1 MAADA
6 PQATSEL
13 LVGRRLGLYTITRC
27 VGKGGMGQVYEALHE
42 APHEVD
48 AQRVAVKVLNDALF
62 KDEKIL
68 RRFFNEAKALSIV
81 QHQSIVKV
89 FEFGQLDDGTPYIL
103 MEFLAG
109 EPLLD
114 YMLRGQRQG
123 QGLALVV
130 VLELGRQLA
139 AALTASH
146 EKGVIHRDLKPEN
159 IFVIPDAA
167 APLGERVK
175 LLDFGIAKF
184 LEGPTRKTTI
194 GTILGTPLYMS
205 PEQCEGSQDLDAK
218 VDVYALGVLL
228 YEMLTG
234 HLPFMAD
241 TTAAIM
247 RQHIFKAPPPLA
259 VQAAR
264 VPAEIAGLVHR
275 MLAKPPAER
284 PAMTAVHAALDG
296 FLSQAAD
303 MQSGPRQALALQLA
317 AHRQPGVVVGGAA
330 ADPRA
335 ATIGGAGSGEPPRA
349 DSAEQSAAPRPVS
362 SLPES
367 AQGSR
372 RRALLAG
379 ALLILVLALALAA
392 VSRRPGD

>member
-42 APHEVD
+42 APHEAD

-62 KDEKIL
+62 KDDKIL

-146 EKGVIHRDLKPEN
+146 EKGVIHRD
-159 IFVIPDAA
+159 
-167 APLGERVK
+167 RC
-175 LLDFGIAKF
+175 
-184 LEGPTRKTTI
+184 RKHMV
-194 GTILGTPLYMS
+194 GLQNGDTP
-205 PEQCEGSQDLDAK
+205 
-218 VDVYALGVLL
+218 
-228 YEMLTG
+228 
-234 HLPFMAD
+234 
-241 TTAAIM
+241 
-247 RQHIFKAPPPLA
+247 R
-259 VQAAR
+259 
-264 VPAEIAGLVHR
+264 HR
-275 MLAKPPAER
+275 RR
-284 PAMTAVHAALDG
+284 PSH
-296 FLSQAAD
+296 
-303 MQSGPRQALALQLA
+303 
-317 AHRQPGVVVGGAA
+317 
-330 ADPRA
+330 
-335 ATIGGAGSGEPPRA
+335 A
-349 DSAEQSAAPRPVS
+349 DSHHPYY
-362 SLPES
+362 SL
-367 AQGSR
+367 
-372 RRALLAG
+372 
-379 ALLILVLALALAA
+379 
-392 VSRRPGD
+392 